1 MYFYILKVQL
11 IFYNMTNRIYLTF
24 LLPFFLLISCNQTI
38 TTADIDK
45 INGYW
50 EIEKVILA
58 DGTKKEYRISETID
72 YFKIKDNKG
81 FRKKVVPQLDGS
93 YLINNQFENIAI
105 VKDKDLYYIKY
116 TTKYT
121 KFKEQIVQI
130 RDSILVLK
138 NAQNVEY
145 HYKKP
150 IPFSVK

>member
-1 MYFYILKVQL
+1 M
-11 IFYNMTNRIYLTF
+11 
-24 LLPFFLLISCNQTI
+24 
-38 TTADIDK
+38 
-45 INGYW
+45 
-50 EIEKVILA
+50 ILA

>member
-1 MYFYILKVQL
+1 MKNKFYIA
-11 IFYNMTNRIYLTF
+11 F
-24 LLPFFLLISCNQTI
+24 LLSFFLLSSCNQTI
-38 TTADIDK
+38 TSDDMKK

-58 DGTKKEYRISETID
+58 DGTKKEYKVNETID
-72 YFKIKDNKG
+72 YFEIKKNKG

-93 YLINNQFENIAI
+93 YLINNQLENIEI
-105 VKDKDLYYIKY
+105 VQNNDLYYLKY

-121 KFKEQIVQI
+121 KFKEQIVAI
-130 RDSILVLK
+130 HDSVLVLK
-138 NAQNVEY
+138 TAQNVEY